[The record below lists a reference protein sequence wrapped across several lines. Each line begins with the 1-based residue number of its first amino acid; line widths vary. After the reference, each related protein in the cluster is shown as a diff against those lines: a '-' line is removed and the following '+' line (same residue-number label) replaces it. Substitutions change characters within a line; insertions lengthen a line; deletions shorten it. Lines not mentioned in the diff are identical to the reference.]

1 LTSTINTKT
10 KISKTAAAVITPIPS
25 SSSSSSLLDQ
35 KIDEITAGLPAS
47 YGNNLRL
54 LSNQQNISVIIE
66 YIQAMKTEI
75 NPSDYYRKDT
85 IEALTRF
92 SKYKFKDN
100 NSYKSFKDIS
110 RNDIITFLD
119 NFRRTETTDPLH
131 KWIGTY
137 NLYRMRLCR
146 FFKWFYFP
154 NMEYDKRPKPPIID
168 NIPKLKRKEVS
179 AYKPS
184 DLWTP

>member
-10 KISKTAAAVITPIPS
+10 KASKTAAVITPIP
-25 SSSSSSLLDQ
+25 SSSSSLLDQ

-54 LSNQQNISVIIE
+54 SSNQQNISVIIG

-92 SKYKFKDN
+92 SKYN
-100 NSYKSFKDIS
+100 YKSFKDIS
-110 RNDIITFLD
+110 RNDIIAFLD
-119 NFRRTETTDPLH
+119 NFRRTETADPLH
-131 KWIGTY
+131 KWVGTY
-137 NLYRMRLCR
+137 NLYRMRLFR

-154 NMEYDKRPKPPIID
+154 NMEYDKRSKPSVID

-179 AYKPS
+179 TYKPS
-184 DLWTP
+184 DLWVINHSPSH